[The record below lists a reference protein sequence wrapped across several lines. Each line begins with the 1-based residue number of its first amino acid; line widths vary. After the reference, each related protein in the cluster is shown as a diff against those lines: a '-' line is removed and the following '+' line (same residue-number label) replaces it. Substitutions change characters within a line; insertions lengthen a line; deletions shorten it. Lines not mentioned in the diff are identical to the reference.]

1 MDESVAHTVMYLN
14 IWCPADSTIQGDLG
28 GVAWWEEVCHW
39 GGPGEFKDS
48 PFPVFSLY
56 SILDIQDVISQL
68 PAPAYLPAYHLL
80 ESQAQMN
87 SSSVSCPGHWVLSQQ
102 LKGD

>member
-1 MDESVAHTVMYLN
+1 MAL
-14 IWCPADSTIQGDLG
+14 
-28 GVAWWEEVCHW
+28 CHW

-48 PFPVFSLY
+48 SFPVFSLY
-56 SILDIQDVISQL
+56 IILDIQDVISQL
-68 PAPAYLPAYHLL
+68 PAPAYHLL